1 MMGAD
6 FYESLDDKEQDAQR
20 QRGQVGIGR
29 NCVIRNAILDKNVRI
44 GEGARIVNERGL
56 ENFDHDRYNIVDGIV
71 VVPKDME
78 IPAGFVI

>member
-6 FYESLDDKEQDAQR
+6 YYESLEEKAEDARR
-20 QRGQVGIGR
+20 QRCQVGIGR

-44 GEGARIVNERGL
+44 GEGVRILNEKGLVN
-56 ENFDHDRYNIVDGIV
+56 FAHDRYNIVDGIV
-71 VVPKDME
+71 VIPKDVE